1 MRLIMLLSVAL
12 PPIAALP
19 LGEAVSKQNITY
31 SAPSKGEVD
40 RLKWNGPSQE
50 MGSSEW
56 HNLPHK
62 KAVKNGWKPSPGSS
76 VDAQPVEL
84 VPVPLSNRTNI
95 PAVEVETAPPTKVG
109 PANPVGCRDGQT
121 NPGSPPLPRIN
132 KPRPTK
138 QAPPPPKPTPPTSQ
152 PGAGSQPPTDNFG
165 DYKQTMLEQHNIHR
179 HNHSASDLAWD
190 NTLAQYAEKTAKSCI
205 FQHDMKQGG
214 GGYGQNLAFAG
225 SGDIDSIKVKTAAS
239 AVTMQWYNSEM
250 ANWQFYG
257 QDKPPS
263 SSSGGLAHFTQ
274 LVWKD
279 TTKVGCAT
287 VKCAAG
293 TVSPFDS
300 WYTVC
305 NYNPQGNI
313 GDKYG
318 SNVLNP
324 LGEKMVT
331 V

>member
-95 PAVEVETAPPTKVG
+95 PAVEVETAPPTK
-109 PANPVGCRDGQT
+109 
-121 NPGSPPLPRIN
+121 
-132 KPRPTK
+132 
-138 QAPPPPKPTPPTSQ
+138 APPPPKPTPPTSQ

-214 GGYGQNLAFAG
+214 GGYGQNLAF
-225 SGDIDSIKVKTAAS
+225 
-239 AVTMQWYNSEM
+239 WYNSEM